1 MIIMVDDHLTG
12 IRRSLSVWMMVIAI
26 DGFEKVLSD
35 IVVLNGILMVCD
47 RVEKTHFDHDI

>member
-1 MIIMVDDHLTG
+1 
-12 IRRSLSVWMMVIAI
+12 MMVIAI